1 MSYSPIPARVLEKW
15 KPYLETL
22 YELTAADAARVIQF
36 RDGQAL
42 PLLVCGADAGEFP
55 AGTPI
60 ADPEYAPFCL
70 AVVAQPGT
78 STLSHQHPQWAGSI
92 PAARGFQRYAGIV
105 IRAPGGDI
113 FGALDLLWR
122 TPGQSTPRDERLLSQ
137 TAGVFED
144 QLQLENLRQLRSQSE
159 AELDA
164 QRERLLLAY
173 DIGGLGVWEYNLDDD
188 ILHCDDVCYRIYGT
202 TREEYPIRVGADFKA
217 LVHPEDADRIV
228 DNRIDDLATSQ
239 RDRRVEFRLIPPSG
253 GLRWITSAAL
263 RLKATDTTP
272 NRLIGMVRDI
282 TEERNAAI
290 ALRNNYETLRQAE
303 RMARM
308 GSWTLDLATNQ
319 FISSEMMYELNGRD
333 PNGPPLALDDLAE
346 MFSQK
351 DFERIGSAVA
361 RCAETGEPYD
371 LDVVHYH
378 PDGSFL
384 AHIQGHARRDQN
396 GRIVA
401 LGGMVQ
407 DITEREEE
415 RKRFEALAD
424 NLPSGAI
431 YRLEADREDGYR
443 LTYISAGV
451 IDLLGIPA
459 AAIVAD
465 RDNFLSAIHPEDR
478 PRYLASVERARAT
491 NTIFDHAFRTL
502 RPDGS
507 ISWIRCRSAPR
518 YSARGIV
525 WDGIMLDITRERAT
539 TIELYRAK
547 EAAEAGERAKADF
560 LATMSHEI
568 RTPMNTVIGMT
579 RLVMQTDL
587 SDKQRDHMEKISMSA
602 KALLSIINNILD
614 FSKIEAG
621 MLALEET
628 EFQLEEMLETVSAVT
643 AIRAEEKGI
652 EIAYS
657 VAPGTP
663 QRLRGDPLR
672 LGQVLINLVSNAI
685 KFTESGE
692 VIIRIGAAPWH
703 GDAGIHRLSFSVRDT
718 GIGIPPDQVASL
730 FKPFSQAQSQI
741 TRHFGGTGLGLAIS
755 QRLVRL
761 MGGEISVDSQ
771 PGHGSTFGFTISLK
785 PGANVSERIRPHPKL
800 SGCRVLIVDDNA
812 SARDIL
818 SEMIRSFG
826 MQSDTAPSGPLG
838 LEALRRAA
846 SAGRPYEIVLMDWRM
861 PDMDGLEVAR
871 RIREEE
877 HLGRTP
883 AVLMVTAYG
892 RDEVVRQVERL
903 GLQGLLIKPITQSL
917 MFNTLVSILD
927 APSAPQTAIPWKTR
941 AEDIAAPPVLAGRK
955 VLVVDDNALNRDVAG
970 EFLELAGM
978 QVSTAENGIQAI
990 HCMEQ
995 QNFDVVLMDIH
1006 MPQMDGITATRMIR
1020 QRPEW
1025 CRLPILALTAQA
1037 RPEDRATVEAA
1048 GMNGHITKPID
1059 EKLMY
1064 EQLARVLGSHAVTG
1078 AARPANANAAFES
1091 RLDTTP
1097 MRALFASQPDRT
1109 ARIFNG
1115 FLRDFGDAPERI
1127 GQLAEAGDWPA
1138 LTELAHTLKGSIGYL
1153 GIDDLG
1159 RQAGAIEQALR
1170 HQQTAQA
1177 SALLGEFTGR
1187 LRTVLD
1193 DARSVLA
1200 ERESRPPQAGAP
1212 LPPRIT
1218 DLPPLLEQ
1226 TRQLIIDS
1234 DYGAMALLEDLG
1246 QRLRGSDFA
1255 AAVEQ
1260 VRQHFDDLESEAA
1273 LLALEQLD
1281 TALRAALM
1289 ERGGRTN
1296 DS

>member
-1 MSYSPIPARVLEKW
+1 MPYSSIPARMLEKW
-15 KPYLETL
+15 TPYLETL
-22 YELTAADAARVIQF
+22 CELTAADAARVIRFQ
-36 RDGQAL
+36 DGQAL
-42 PLLVCGADAGEFP
+42 PLLVCGADASEFP
-55 AGTPI
+55 TGAPI
-60 ADPEYAPFCL
+60 ADTGHPPFCL
-70 AVVAQPGT
+70 AVAAQPGT
-78 STLSHQHPQWAGSI
+78 SALSHRHPQWSGSI
-92 PAARGFQRYAGIV
+92 GAAKGFRRYAGIM
-105 IRAPGGDI
+105 IRTSGGDA

-122 TPGQSTPRDERLLSQ
+122 APGENAPRDERLLSQ
-137 TAGVFED
+137 TACIFED
-144 QLQLENLRQLRSQSE
+144 QLQLEDLRQLRSQSE

-188 ILHCDDVCYRIYGT
+188 LLQCDDVCYRIYGT
-202 TREEYPIRVGADFKA
+202 TREAYPIRTGADFKR

-228 DNRIDDLATSQ
+228 DGRIDDLQTRR
-239 RDRRVEFRLIPPSG
+239 RDRRVEFRLISPSG
-253 GLRWITSAAL
+253 ELRWITSAAL

-290 ALRNNYETLRQAE
+290 ELRNNYETLRQAE
-303 RMARM
+303 RLARM

-319 FISSEMMYELNGRD
+319 FISSEMMYELNGKD
-333 PNGPPLALDDLAE
+333 PNGPPLAMEDLAD

-351 DFERIGSAVA
+351 DFERISNAVG
-361 RCAETGEPYD
+361 RCIETGEPYD
-371 LDVVHYH
+371 IDAVHYH

-384 AHIQGHARRDQN
+384 AHIQGQARRDQN
-396 GRIVA
+396 GHITA
-401 LGGMVQ
+401 LSGMVQ

-431 YRLEADREDGYR
+431 YRLENDRDDNYR

-465 RDNFLSAIHPEDR
+465 RNNFLSAIHPDDR
-478 PRYLASVERARAT
+478 PRYLAGIERSRAT
-491 NTIFDHAFRTL
+491 NTLFDHAFRAL
-502 RPDGS
+502 RPDGT

-518 YSARGIV
+518 HSARGMV

-587 SDKQRDHMEKISMSA
+587 SDKQRDQMEKISMSA

-643 AIRAEEKGI
+643 AIRAEEKGL

-685 KFTESGE
+685 KFTENGE
-692 VIIRIGAAPWH
+692 VIVRIGAAPSPD
-703 GDAGIHRLSFSVRDT
+703 GGGVHRLSFSVRDT
-718 GIGIPPDQVASL
+718 GIGIPPEQVASL

-771 PGHGSTFGFTISLK
+771 PGRGSTFSFTILLK
-785 PGANVSERIRPHPKL
+785 PGASVSEKIRPHPGL
-800 SGCRVLIVDDNA
+800 AGCRVLIVDDNA

-826 MQSDTAPSGPLG
+826 MQADTAPSGPLG
-838 LEALRRAA
+838 LEALRHAA
-846 SAGRPYEIVLMDWRM
+846 SAGRPYKIVLMDWRM

-917 MFNTLVSILD
+917 MFNTLASILD
-927 APSAPQTAIPWKTR
+927 APAAPQTAAWKTR
-941 AEDIAAPPVLAGRK
+941 TEDIAAPPILAGRK
-955 VLVVDDNALNRDVAG
+955 VLVVDDNALNRDVAS

-978 QVSTAENGIQAI
+978 RVSTAENGIQAI
-990 HCMEQ
+990 HRMEE
-995 QNFDVVLMDIH
+995 QNFDVILMDLH

-1025 CRLPILALTAQA
+1025 RLLPILALTAQA
-1037 RPEDRATVEAA
+1037 RPEDRSTVEAA

-1064 EQLARVLGSHAVTG
+1064 QQLARALGDHG
-1078 AARPANANAAFES
+1078 ASGTARPANANAAFES

-1109 ARIFNG
+1109 ARIFND
-1115 FLRDFGDAPERI
+1115 FIRDFGSAPERMER
-1127 GQLAEAGDWPA
+1127 LAAASDWPA

-1159 RQAGAIEQALR
+1159 RQAGSIEQALR
-1170 HQQTAQA
+1170 HRQPEQA
-1177 SALLGEFTGR
+1177 MALLGEFTGR

-1193 DARSVLA
+1193 DARAVLA
-1200 ERESRPPQAGAP
+1200 ERESQPPQAGTP
-1212 LPPRIT
+1212 LPARLD

-1226 TRQLIIDS
+1226 TRQLIRDS
-1234 DYGAMALLEDLG
+1234 DYGAMALLEELG
-1246 QRLRGSDFA
+1246 QRLRGSGFTA
-1255 AAVEQ
+1255 AIDQ

-1281 TALRAALM
+1281 TRLRTALI
-1289 ERGGRTN
+1289 ERGGRAD